1 MNRAQRSFRVF
12 RAVVLAAAVLI
23 AAQPARSQSKIED
36 ALRQYNADAVKG
48 YMQPMADFFGANL
61 GAGYYHSAAIS
72 TMGFH
77 ISIEIIGMGSLVKDE
92 NKTYTAKAPQGFNP
106 ATFKTA
112 TIFGDKG
119 TEVTDQRTGLKYKG
133 SGGIIN
139 TSIFPFAGPQI
150 TIGSVAGTEAI
161 IRYLPVPTKSISK
174 DAVPDA
180 TLFGGG
186 VRHSISQYLPVA
198 PLDLAVGV
206 FYTRLSLGDILD
218 LKTISAGAQASKS
231 FSVLTLYG
239 GLAWEKSTMSL
250 EYTSSD
256 PTAPP
261 AVSIDLDGANS
272 FRGTVGVQLTLAVL
286 RLFVDANVGS
296 VTNFAGGIGL
306 GF

>member
-1 MNRAQRSFRVF
+1 VYF
-12 RAVVLAAAVLI
+12 VVLGITLLLCPPV
-23 AAQPARSQSKIED
+23 AQSQTD
-36 ALRQYNADAVKG
+36 LDNALKQFTGEAVKG
-48 YMQPMADFFGANL
+48 YIQPMADFFGANL
-61 GAGYYHSAAIS
+61 GAGYYHTAEIA
-72 TMGFH
+72 TAGFH
-77 ISIEIIGMGSLVKDE
+77 ISIDIIGMGSLVKDE
-92 NKTYTAKAPQGFNP
+92 NKTYTAKAPAGFNP
-106 ATFKTA
+106 ATFQTA

-119 TEVTDQRTGLKYKG
+119 TGKEVTDQRTGLKYKG
-133 SGGIIN
+133 SDAIVN

-161 IRYLPVPTKSISK
+161 IRFLPLPTKSLTN
-174 DAVPDA
+174 DALPDA

-186 VRHSISQYLPVA
+186 LRHNISQYLPGA
-198 PLDLAVGV
+198 PLDIAVGV
-206 FYTRLSLGDILD
+206 FYTRLSLGDIID

-272 FRGTVGVQLTLAVL
+272 FRATVGMQLSLAIL
-286 RLFVDANVGS
+286 RIFVDANAGS

>member
-1 MNRAQRSFRVF
+1 MNRVQQGLGGALLVMLVI
-12 RAVVLAAAVLI
+12 AMVVCTP
-23 AAQPARSQSKIED
+23 AAQSQTDLEN
-36 ALRQYNADAVKG
+36 ALRQLNGDAVKG
-48 YMQPMADFFGANL
+48 YLQPMADFFGANL
-61 GAGYYHSAAIS
+61 GAGYYHTASIS
-72 TMGFH
+72 SEGFH
-77 ISIEIIGMGSLVKDE
+77 INIDIIGMGSLVKDE
-92 NKTYTAKAPQGFNP
+92 NKTYTAKAPTGFTP

-112 TIFGDKG
+112 TVFGEKG
-119 TEVTDQRTGLKYKG
+119 GSVTDQRTGLTYKG

-150 TIGSVAGTEAI
+150 TIGSVAGTQVI
-161 IRYLPVPTKSISK
+161 IRYLPVPTKSITN

-186 VRHSISQYLPVA
+186 IRHSVSQYLPVA

-206 FYTRLSLGDILD
+206 FYTKLSLGDILD

-231 FSVLTLYG
+231 FSILTLYG
-239 GLAWEKSTMSL
+239 GLAWEKSTMSIQ
-250 EYTSSD
+250 YTSSD
-256 PTAPP
+256 PSAPP

-272 FRGTVGVQLTLAVL
+272 FRGTVGLQLSLAVL
-286 RLFVDANVGS
+286 KLFVDANVGS